1 MPPDAEDGA
10 AEPETPREEPYQ
22 PRHRKPAPAQRRRRR
37 GPIIAGA
44 ATAVVA
50 VGIGAVAAMYNDLQ
64 GNITTEDVTHLLD
77 EDERPTVVEDPD
89 DPNAG
94 QAMNILVM
102 GSDTREGANSAQG
115 GQEDVEGMR
124 SDTTMIVHI
133 SSDRERVDIVSIP
146 RDTLVPIP
154 SCTLEDGSETEPVEA
169 GMFNSAFHTGGQHGD
184 VSAAA
189 ACTIATV
196 EGMSD
201 VRIDDYMV
209 VDFAGFIGVVEA
221 LDGVPMYVD
230 EDIDDPG
237 AGLELDEGCQILDGE
252 EALGYA
258 RARQTLGDGSDISR
272 IGRQQQLVSAI
283 ARDVLSSRVLF
294 DLPRL
299 YSVLDA
305 GTQTLTT
312 SPEFGSIR
320 NLAGLAVSLRG
331 LEGENIGF
339 LTMPWE
345 PAGYRVTPT
354 EEADDVWAAL
364 REDEPIPGTTAAADP
379 ELGGGTPTDESNS
392 AGTGESAS
400 EGASEGASDGAAPE
414 ETGTAIG
421 TGGDLAQE
429 ARDAVAAEE
438 TPTDEADSHGTPDDA
453 APPAPTA
460 EPEAAPL
467 PPCTR

>member
-1 MPPDAEDGA
+1 MPTDAQDGA
-10 AEPETPREEPYQ
+10 ADPELPRDEPYR
-22 PRHRKPAPAQRRRRR
+22 PRHRKPAPARARRRR

-44 ATAVVA
+44 AAAVVA

-64 GNITTEDVTHLLD
+64 GNITTEDVDHLLD
-77 EDERPTVVEDPD
+77 DDERPTVHEDPD

-102 GSDTREGANSAQG
+102 GSDTREGDNAAQG
-115 GQEDVEGMR
+115 GEADVEGMR
-124 SDTTMIVHI
+124 SDTTMILHI
-133 SSDRERVDIVSIP
+133 SSDRERVDVVSIP
-146 RDTLVPIP
+146 RDTLVDIP
-154 SCTLEDGSETEPVEA
+154 SCTLEDGTETEPAEQA
-169 GMFNSAFHTGGQHGD
+169 IFNSAFHTGGQHGD

-196 EGMSD
+196 EELTD

-230 EDIDDPG
+230 EEIADPA
-237 AGLELDEGCQILDGE
+237 AGLELEQGCQILDGE

-345 PAGYRVTPT
+345 PAGYRVTAT
-354 EEADDVWAAL
+354 EEAEDVWAAL
-364 REDEPIPGTTAAADP
+364 REDEPVTNATVAADP
-379 ELGGGTPTDESNS
+379 ELGGGAEESES
-392 AGTGESAS
+392 GEA
-400 EGASEGASDGAAPE
+400 ASDGAAPE
-414 ETGTAIG
+414 DTGTAIG
-421 TGGDLAQE
+421 TGGEIAQE
-429 ARDAVAAEE
+429 ARDAARAEASPE
-438 TPTDEADSHGTPDDA
+438 VPTDESDGLGTPDDA
-453 APPAPTA
+453 APPAPTD

>member
-1 MPPDAEDGA
+1 MPTDAQDGA
-10 AEPETPREEPYQ
+10 ADRDEPRETTYR
-22 PRHRKPAPAQRRRRR
+22 PRHRKPAPRAKRRRR

-44 ATAVVA
+44 AVAVVA

-77 EDERPTVVEDPD
+77 ENDRPTAHEDPN

-94 QAMNILVM
+94 EAMNILLL

-115 GQEDVEGMR
+115 GESEVEGMR

-133 SSDRERVDIVSIP
+133 SSDRQRMDLVSIP
-146 RDTLVPIP
+146 RDTLVSIP
-154 SCTLEDGSETEPVEA
+154 SCSLEDGTETEPVES

-196 EGMSD
+196 EELTD

-230 EDIDDPG
+230 EDIDDPA
-237 AGLELDEGCQILDGE
+237 AGLQLEQGCQILDGE

-258 RARQTLGDGSDISR
+258 RARQTLGDGSDTSR
-272 IGRQQQLVSAI
+272 IGRQQQLVSAM
-283 ARDVLSSRVLF
+283 ARDVLTSRVLF

-312 SPEFGSIR
+312 SPEFGSVS

-331 LEGENIGF
+331 LESSSIGF
-339 LTMPWE
+339 LTMPFE
-345 PAGYRVTPT
+345 PSGYRVLPSDDA
-354 EEADDVWAAL
+354 EAVWAAL
-364 REDEPIPGTTAAADP
+364 REDEPVPGAT
-379 ELGGGTPTDESNS
+379 E
-392 AGTGESAS
+392 AS
-400 EGASEGASDGAAPE
+400 EESLQDGSQTTEVGSEGSSA
-414 ETGTAIG
+414 
-421 TGGDLAQE
+421 
-429 ARDAVAAEE
+429 
-438 TPTDEADSHGTPDDA
+438 
-453 APPAPTA
+453 
-460 EPEAAPL
+460 
-467 PPCTR
+467 